1 MELDK
6 EKKGALPLK
15 PQSRKKRPDAM
26 ITIYGRN
33 PVLEALLD
41 PSLSFFRLHLADSN
55 KPADVILR
63 IPTLQTSGRWTLLGI
78 ASKPCPGFPRMA
90 GKTKALLSTSLLPL
104 TRH

>member
-41 PSLSFFRLHLADSN
+41 PSLSF
-55 KPADVILR
+55 
-63 IPTLQTSGRWTLLGI
+63 
-78 ASKPCPGFPRMA
+78 
-90 GKTKALLSTSLLPL
+90 SLTPS
-104 TRH
+104 